1 MKQKEPFQY
10 AKLPTY
16 QYQTFERQYQKFDRN
31 TLRFA
36 YYPVFHS
43 NSAHLTPGTEQ
54 ENDGA
59 AEPEKSPA
67 ADDAPVEESSASPT
81 EDSSPES
88 PGKR

>member
-16 QYQTFERQYQKFDRN
+16 QYQTFERQYQKFDRD

-43 NSAHLTPGTEQ
+43 NSDPLTPGKEQ

-59 AEPEKSPA
+59 AETENINA
-67 ADDAPVEESSASPT
+67 AGDALVEESPMESQSPKA
-81 EDSSPES
+81 E
-88 PGKR
+88 GM